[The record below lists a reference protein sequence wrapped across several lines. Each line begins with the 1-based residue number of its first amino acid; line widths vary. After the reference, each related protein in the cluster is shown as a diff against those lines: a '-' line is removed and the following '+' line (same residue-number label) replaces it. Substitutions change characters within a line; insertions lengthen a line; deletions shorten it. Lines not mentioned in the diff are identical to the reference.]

1 MTAAAV
7 CQWDMMSTSAVCQ
20 HDSEQLD
27 MTCEL
32 LFINCFSVPTYCMH
46 WQDDADFTG
55 SILPL
60 KCLMHQPAYLM
71 MICAVSLKQTFCC
84 SFIPSV
90 L

>member
-1 MTAAAV
+1 MTAAAAAV

-32 LFINCFSVPTYCMH
+32 LFINCFSLPTYCKH

-55 SILPL
+55 SILS
-60 KCLMHQPAYLM
+60 CEMFDAS
-71 MICAVSLKQTFCC
+71 ASLSDDDLCC
-84 SFIPSV
+84 
-90 L
+90 